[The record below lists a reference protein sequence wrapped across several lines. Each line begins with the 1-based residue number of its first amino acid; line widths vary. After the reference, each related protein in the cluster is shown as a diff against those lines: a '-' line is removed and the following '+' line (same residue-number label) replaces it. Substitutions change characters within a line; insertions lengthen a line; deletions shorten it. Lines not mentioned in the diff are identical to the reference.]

1 MVKIE
6 IDGKMFGYHICP
18 RFGKVY
24 AEIYYTGIN
33 DKLEIQVLNEEF
45 GSNWRK
51 PIESDY
57 IKAEIWCK
65 NQLKY
70 IREAN
75 M

>member
-1 MVKIE
+1 
-6 IDGKMFGYHICP
+6 MFGYHIYP
-18 RFGKVY
+18 RFDKVY

-57 IKAEIWCK
+57 TKAEIWCK
-65 NQLKY
+65 RQLKY